1 MCCRHCHKLLRQ
13 HPSSEPLLAGGVV
26 PAAVTS
32 EDWAKPALRASHN
45 TRRTQRSP
53 GCQLGLFCSLL
64 PLQGCGQP
72 SWAGIKDQ
80 CQPWCGSA
88 GQGDQGIN
96 LFRTQVPSRAGG
108 LWAKWILEGFS
119 WILSALWLQKLPHS
133 SVSTDGEERI
143 KLTELRMFA
152 EDGLEVEP
160 EWNVVQYFYFHLL
173 VAMCWSSFVNSHVLL
188 IDKEFYGSC
197 YGCAIP
203 AALSL
208 TVQLAPHKNFFFT
221 EWLRLNNH

>member
-96 LFRTQVPSRAGG
+96 LFSHTGSLQGRRTLSKVDFGG
-108 LWAKWILEGFS
+108 FFL
-119 WILSALWLQKLPHS
+119 
-133 SVSTDGEERI
+133 
-143 KLTELRMFA
+143 
-152 EDGLEVEP
+152 
-160 EWNVVQYFYFHLL
+160 N
-173 VAMCWSSFVNSHVLL
+173 SFCTVTPKIAPFKRVYWWWRKNKTHRTSHVRWGWV
-188 IDKEFYGSC
+188 GSWAWVKC
-197 YGCAIP
+197 GAIFLFP
-203 AALSL
+203 PTRCHVL
-208 TVQLAPHKNFFFT
+208 
-221 EWLRLNNH
+221 E